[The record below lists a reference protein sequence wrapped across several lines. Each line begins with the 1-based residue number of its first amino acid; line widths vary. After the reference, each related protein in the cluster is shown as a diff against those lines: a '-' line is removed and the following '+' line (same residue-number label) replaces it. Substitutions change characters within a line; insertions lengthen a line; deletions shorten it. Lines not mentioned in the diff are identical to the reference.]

1 MSSYLSSSS
10 TKNYYKSLLQKNFT
24 SYQVLEV
31 FMFIFVGG
39 LLIYAG
45 MEIHKSEDLIKSLC
59 SCNIEDNIKKELSK
73 IRFPPTPATNEQM
86 NTFLTITLPRG
97 MSDLISNLG
106 KGTPI
111 KNPTSNNTLG
121 WLLILMGVGTI
132 LLGLYRLFMKGTVAD
147 Q

>member
-59 SCNIEDNIKKELSK
+59 SCITEDDINKELSK
-73 IRFPPTPATNEQM
+73 IPFPTPPTTNEQIT
-86 NTFLTITLPRG
+86 TFVMTTLPRAILDG
-97 MSDLISNLG
+97 ILNLQ
-106 KGTPI
+106 KNKKPTGTS
-111 KNPTSNNTLG
+111 SNNTLG

-132 LLGLYRLFMKGTVAD
+132 LLGLYRLFMKGTVAE